1 MKNKEEE
8 SLSEVIVMDHP
19 LIQHKITLIRD
30 KKTKLKEFRE
40 LVDELSN
47 LMAFEVT
54 REIELEEIEIET
66 PITKTRSNII
76 SGKQLAVVA
85 ILRAGLGMVEGIL
98 KLIPSAKVGHIGMY
112 RDPKTLLPC
121 EYYAKLPSDISER
134 KVIVVDPMLAT
145 GGTAVAC
152 IEYLKKKG
160 ALDIKFVCLIS
171 AREGIQKIQKSHPD
185 VKIYAAAVDEK
196 LNSHGYIVPGL
207 GDAGDR
213 LYGTK

>member
-1 MKNKEEE
+1 
-8 SLSEVIVMDHP
+8 LSEVITLNHP

-30 KKTKLKEFRE
+30 KRTKLKEFRE

-47 LMAFEVT
+47 LMAYEVT
-54 REIELEEIEIET
+54 RGIELEEIEIET
-66 PITKTRSNII
+66 PIGKTKSKVL
-76 SGKQLAVVA
+76 SGKKLAVVA
-85 ILRAGLGMVEGIL
+85 ILRAGLGMVDGIL

-112 RDPKTLLPC
+112 RDPETLMPC
-121 EYYAKLPSDISER
+121 EYYAKLPEDISER
-134 KVIVVDPMLAT
+134 KVIIVDPMLAT
-145 GGTAVAC
+145 GGTASAC
-152 IEYLKKKG
+152 IDYLKKVG

-171 AREGIQKIQKSHPD
+171 AIEGIKKIQKEHPD
-185 VKIYAAAVDEK
+185 VKIYTAAIDEI